1 MAQVKKG
8 YYPGKS
14 WSELTFKT
22 FIDALNCPF
31 VETSHEGNITTVNV
45 NNVVSIIFNMG
56 YGRVQVV
63 YNEQTLVT
71 YGILNG
77 NNDFYITAACNDNFF
92 YVQTNCDYQSGRR
105 FVFLYENINNK
116 DYFGY
121 NGSENVG
128 GRGWF
133 SIQEI
138 TLTETSSSLTY
149 NHSSTFNYAC
159 AAGYIDY
166 ASPDCLFSAGYKT
179 DVEDVN
185 FISSST
191 VTLDQAITI
200 AGKNYYAIGTNILVE
215 LDS

>member
-8 YYPGKS
+8 YYAGRT
-14 WSELTFKT
+14 WDENTFKT
-22 FIDALNCPF
+22 FIDSMNCLL
-31 VETSHEGNITTVNV
+31 VETSHEGYITTVNV
-45 NNVVSIIFNMG
+45 NDVVTIEFGNG
-56 YGRVQVV
+56 KVV
-63 YNEQTLVT
+63 VIYNEQTVAT
-71 YGILNG
+71 YYILNG
-77 NNDFYITAACNDNFF
+77 YNDFYITVACNDNLF

-105 FVFLYENINNK
+105 FVFLYEKINNK

-138 TLTETSSSLTY
+138 TLTETSSNLTY

-159 AAGYIDY
+159 EAGYIDY
-166 ASPDCLFSAGYKT
+166 ASPECLFSAGYKT
-179 DVEDVN
+179 DVEDTN
-185 FISSST
+185 FITSST
-191 VTLDQAITI
+191 VALDQAITI